1 MIDPIQTALSG
12 LNTSRLRSATTAN
25 NLANL
30 QTPGYKAQRANSAT
44 GPTGDSVQ
52 ISSVGRSLS
61 QGSLRMTGNPMDV
74 AITGNGFFQVQ
85 DGEGNT
91 FYTRAGSFQLDAN
104 GNLVTAQGFTVDPGI
119 IAPAGSKVSIGADGT
134 VTAQTGNGPSVAV
147 GQIQLAS
154 FNNPEGLVLTGDGMA
169 AATTASGPATLGA
182 PGTVGYGGLVSGFLE
197 SSNVDLVT
205 EMVNQIVETHT
216 YTANVSVIRAAD
228 EMNRETLNLLA

>member
-1 MIDPIQTALSG
+1 
-12 LNTSRLRSATTAN
+12 
-25 NLANL
+25 
-30 QTPGYKAQRANSAT
+30 
-44 GPTGDSVQ
+44 
-52 ISSVGRSLS
+52 
-61 QGSLRMTGNPMDV
+61 MTGNPMDV

-85 DGEGNT
+85 DREGNT

-205 EMVNQIVETHT
+205 EMVNQIVEIHT